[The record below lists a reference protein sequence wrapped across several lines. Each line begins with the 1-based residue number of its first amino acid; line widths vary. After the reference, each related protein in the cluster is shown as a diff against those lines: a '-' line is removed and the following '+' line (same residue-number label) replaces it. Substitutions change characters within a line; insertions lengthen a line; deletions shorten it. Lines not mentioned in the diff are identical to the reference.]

1 MKLRSIE
8 NLDLSGRK
16 VIVRLDLNAP
26 LDGSEVSDDT
36 RITAA
41 LPTVRHLMNAGAKVV
56 LCSHLGRPKGK
67 PEAKYSL
74 KPVGQKLAELS
85 GYEVMLVE
93 DYDDNLV
100 SATTTQLG
108 KNQLILLENLRFY
121 PGEEKNDP
129 DFASALAKGFDYYID
144 DAFGAV
150 HRAHASVVALA
161 ECFPPEKRAA
171 GFLLQREVEALTK
184 LLKNPE
190 YPYVVIMGGSKVSDK
205 IGVMLNLINA
215 CNTIL
220 VGGAMAYTFLKFLGK
235 DVGNSRV
242 EADKMDLVATIMR
255 NAEARKVRIE
265 LPEDH
270 VVAAE
275 FSESAKAETIH
286 AVDIPAGMMGL
297 DIGPKTITKYSREIL
312 SAKTVLWNG
321 PMGVFEWDQ
330 FANGTM
336 SIANAVAK
344 NPNKTLVGGGDSV
357 AAINKAGLSDKI
369 WHVSTGGGASLEFLE
384 GLVLPGVKVLQ

>member
-26 LDGSEVSDDT
+26 LEGGEVSDDT

-41 LPTVRHLMNAGAKVV
+41 IPTVRHLMNAGAKVV

-74 KPVGQKLAELS
+74 KPVGQRLAELS

-93 DYDDNLV
+93 NYDDNLV

-121 PGEEKNDP
+121 PGEEKNDV
-129 DFASALAKGFDYYID
+129 DFAGALAKGFDYYID

-171 GFLLQREVEALTK
+171 GFLLQREVEALGK

-205 IGVMLNLINA
+205 IGVMLNLINV

-220 VGGAMAYTFLKFLGK
+220 VGGAMAYTFLKFMGK
-235 DVGNSRV
+235 NVGNSRV
-242 EADKMDLVATIMR
+242 EEDKMDLVATIMR

-275 FSESAKAETIH
+275 FSESAKAETINSI
-286 AVDIPAGMMGL
+286 DIPSGMMGL

-336 SIANAVAK
+336 SVAQAVAK

-357 AAINKAGLSDKI
+357 AAINKAGLSDKV

-384 GLVLPGVKVLQ
+384 GLILPGVRVLQ